1 MAGYNERALLKMV
14 QFGGRV
20 AKKSDHTANGSGAQT
35 DNVFSFAGTLKVRE
49 IAAKAERVG
58 DSTTLSGVSFTAY
71 DGTNTVELTDTAA
84 ALDASGLAVGALIF
98 KNGAA
103 ASVAAVLK
111 AGTAVTATAKTTEDI
126 VLNAKAGVTNYIR
139 FNFTGDA
146 ATDVDFDI
154 YIVYDKLSDD
164 AVIESV

>member
-1 MAGYNERALLKMV
+1 MGV
-14 QFGGRV
+14 QQEIEILSRLNWGSNS
-20 AKKSDHTANGSGAQT
+20 AKNTAHTADGNGAQT
-35 DNVFSFAGTLKVRE
+35 DNVFTFEGTVKIKE
-49 IAAKAERVG
+49 IIAKAVRVG
-58 DSTTLSGVSFTAY
+58 DATTLSGVSFTAY
-71 DGTNTVELTDTAA
+71 DGTNTVELTDTGTP
-84 ALDASGLAVGALIF
+84 LDASALAVGAAIF

-111 AGTAVTATAKTTEDI
+111 AGTAVTATAKVAEEI
-126 VLNAKAGVTNYIR
+126 ILNAKAGVTNYIR

-146 ATDVDFDI
+146 DTDVDFDI